1 MKGAHKQFAKTM
13 ETSLGENRVK
23 QQQRSLQEGHQEI
36 IKNLMSTIIGKP
48 TIVEAQRVLRVL
60 DQLIQNLEYCLYL
73 DTEFIGRFQTGKF
86 LKDAK
91 QPLTEETMKLLQSQ
105 AEIEQKY
112 RPYANLDTALNQG
125 EEIDE
130 TKKMESERLENL
142 LQENFKNLLRR
153 LQHCPKDYD
162 IIKGMKTNINTEM
175 SDLLHCVKCIKIV
188 MLKKLSTAQE
198 EQNSHVKQLEDLK
211 SKIAGQ
217 EKTKSQLE
225 QELQKIRQERTANMN
240 KMKEEIEKLKQSIA
254 EVKANKQKRQDQL
267 AKEIQTKYEGLE
279 KDHKTKEDKLQA
291 ELQAQR
297 ARFIKMKDE
306 NTQEEATLKR
316 RKQVQDQS
324 LSEAIQIYDQMMEEY
339 MKNLT
344 DLQSECASI
353 EKQLKDRQ
361 EYFKAVDSEKGR
373 ERQLEEEFRRL
384 KELHQIELEKKS
396 EAAKHIQAFLQQV
409 KKPSKKP
416 KKAPKK

>member
-1 MKGAHKQFAKTM
+1 MK
-13 ETSLGENRVK
+13 
-23 QQQRSLQEGHQEI
+23 
-36 IKNLMSTIIGKP
+36 
-48 TIVEAQRVLRVL
+48 
-60 DQLIQNLEYCLYL
+60 
-73 DTEFIGRFQTGKF
+73 
-86 LKDAK
+86 
-91 QPLTEETMKLLQSQ
+91 
-105 AEIEQKY
+105 
-112 RPYANLDTALNQG
+112 
-125 EEIDE
+125 
-130 TKKMESERLENL
+130 
-142 LQENFKNLLRR
+142 
-153 LQHCPKDYD
+153 
-162 IIKGMKTNINTEM
+162 
-175 SDLLHCVKCIKIV
+175 SDLCL
-188 MLKKLSTAQE
+188 LN
-198 EQNSHVKQLEDLK
+198 NSHKYKNFLQNNLHNSHLLILHIFNKQHQLYRQ
-211 SKIAGQ
+211 IAGQ

-240 KMKEEIEKLKQSIA
+240 KMKEEIEKLKQAIA

-267 AKEIQTKYEGLE
+267 AKEIQTKYEALE
-279 KDHKTKEDKLQA
+279 KDHKTKEDKLAA

-324 LSEAIQIYDQMMEEY
+324 LSEAIQNYDQMMEEF

-344 DLQSECASI
+344 DLQSECAST
-353 EKQLKDRQ
+353 EKQLRDRQ

-373 ERQLEEEFRRL
+373 ERKLEEEFRRL

-416 KKAPKK
+416 KKPAKK